1 MAKGKLLVI
10 ILGLTAALLL
20 IAACGGSSGASP
32 AATATSEPTAA
43 LGAGTS
49 PLLQPI
55 AGGETAEVRQASSTI
70 QFSTNQQVGIWVTG
84 RGEVTTV
91 PDLSIL
97 ETGVEAR
104 AQTVSEA
111 NSQAAQAMDR
121 IVQVLK
127 ARGIQDTDIQT
138 RFFNISPEYV
148 WNDTKRRQ
156 ELVGYRVSNQATV
169 KIRDVDSVGPII
181 DEVATTGGDLVR
193 IQGVRFTVENREA
206 LETQAREKAV
216 KALIAKAEQ
225 FAKLTGVQLGRLG
238 FLSESGGFTPRPVTI
253 QRAFA
258 EAAPAAAAV
267 TPISVGELK
276 VVVSLQGV
284 FAIE

>member
-10 ILGLTAALLL
+10 MLGLTSALLL
-20 IAACGGSSGASP
+20 IAACGGASEAIP

-43 LGAGTS
+43 VGAGTS
-49 PLLQPI
+49 PLPQPI
-55 AGGETAEVRQASSTI
+55 AGGETAEVAQASSTI
-70 QFSTNQQVGIWVTG
+70 QYSTNQQVGIWVTG

-91 PDLSIL
+91 PDLSVL
-97 ETGVEAR
+97 EAGVEAR
-104 AQTVSEA
+104 APTVGEA

-121 IVQVLK
+121 IIQVLK

-193 IQGVRFTVENREA
+193 IQSVRFTVEDRKA

-216 KALIAKAEQ
+216 QVLMAKAEQ
-225 FAKLTGVQLGRLG
+225 FAKLTGVQLGRLV

-253 QRAFA
+253 ERAFA
-258 EAAPAAAAV
+258 EAAPVAAAV